1 MTAQPDAKPALQVQ
15 PPYAKDALGRK
26 PYAQNLTRL
35 IERIPKGVIAIDGD
49 WGVGKSWFGEQ
60 LKADL
65 DQQGKVRT
73 VWVDVFEADWSDD
86 PSMSLISSIA
96 SQLEDAEAD
105 SFLQKAVPYLSKILP
120 AVTKAAIKAA
130 GNYVGVDKDVIE
142 AAADAGKSSSEIYLK
157 KHLLDARE
165 KKKNL
170 DDLKKLLTDA
180 IGEQHSKMVVFVDE
194 LDRCSPSYA
203 IRFLERLKHLF
214 DLDGVVYV
222 LLWNRV
228 QVQKAVETFYGA
240 GSNGQMYLDKFVDYP
255 LHLPM
260 SQTRN
265 DELPLTTLVNSIVGE
280 LEGGEQIS
288 LYDNAH
294 LIVLVASLLNL
305 TARETKRIS
314 AWWLMSNNRQYPVL
328 ETWLLGLKV
337 KQPNIFSGLRSG
349 ILSAH
354 QQAADLLSSTLMD
367 QKIDKDYINDL
378 IQFHNRFATG
388 NFGDLDQNFIRKFA
402 SPGGDFKNSVSA
414 AMRRLESDF
423 S

>member
-1 MTAQPDAKPALQVQ
+1 MTTQPEAKPAVQIQ

-26 PYAQNLTRL
+26 PYAQNLIKL

-73 VWVDVFEADWSDD
+73 VWIDVFDADWNDD
-86 PSMSLISSIA
+86 PSMSLIASIA

-105 SFLQKAVPYLSKILP
+105 SFLQRASPYLSKLLP

-130 GNYVGVDKDVIE
+130 GNYVGVDKDVLE

-157 KHLLDARE
+157 KHLSDARE

-180 IGEQHSKMVVFVDE
+180 IGDQHSKMVVFVDE

-222 LLWNRV
+222 LLWNRE

-265 DELPLTTLVNSIVGE
+265 DELPLTTLVNSMIGE
-280 LEGGEQIS
+280 LEGVQQMN
-288 LYDNAH
+288 LNNNAY
-294 LIVLVASLLNL
+294 LIALVASLLKL

-314 AWWLMSNNRQYPVL
+314 FWWVMSSNRQYPIL

-337 KQPNIFSGLRSG
+337 KHPNVFSGLRAGS
-349 ILSAH
+349 IAAH
-354 QQAADLLSSTLMD
+354 QQAADLLKSTLID
-367 QKIDKDYINDL
+367 EKIDKDFVKDL
-378 IQFHNRFATG
+378 IQFHTRFETG
-388 NFGDLDQNFIRKFA
+388 NFGDLDQNFIRKFI
-402 SPGGDFKNSVSA
+402 SPSADFKNAVSA
-414 AMRRLESDF
+414 AMRRLELDF

>member
-1 MTAQPDAKPALQVQ
+1 
-15 PPYAKDALGRK
+15 
-26 PYAQNLTRL
+26 
-35 IERIPKGVIAIDGD
+35 
-49 WGVGKSWFGEQ
+49 
-60 LKADL
+60 
-65 DQQGKVRT
+65 
-73 VWVDVFEADWSDD
+73 
-86 PSMSLISSIA
+86 
-96 SQLEDAEAD
+96 LEDAEAD
-105 SFLQKAVPYLSKILP
+105 SFLQRASPYLSKLLP

-130 GNYVGVDKDVIE
+130 GNYVGVDKDVLE

-157 KHLLDARE
+157 KHLSDARE

-180 IGEQHSKMVVFVDE
+180 IGDQHSKMVVFVDE

-222 LLWNRV
+222 LLWNRE

-265 DELPLTTLVNSIVGE
+265 DELPLTTLVNSMIGE
-280 LEGGEQIS
+280 LEGVQQMN
-288 LYDNAH
+288 LNNNAY
-294 LIVLVASLLNL
+294 LIALVASLLKL

-314 AWWLMSNNRQYPVL
+314 FWWVMSSNRQYPIL

-337 KQPNIFSGLRSG
+337 KHPNVFSGLRAGS
-349 ILSAH
+349 IAAH
-354 QQAADLLSSTLMD
+354 QQAADLLKSTLID
-367 QKIDKDYINDL
+367 EKIDKDFVKDL
-378 IQFHNRFATG
+378 IQFHTRFETG
-388 NFGDLDQNFIRKFA
+388 NFGDLDQNFIRKFI
-402 SPGGDFKNSVSA
+402 SPSADFKNAVSA
-414 AMRRLESDF
+414 AMRRLELDF

>member
-86 PSMSLISSIA
+86 PSMSLIASIA
-96 SQLEDAEAD
+96 SQLEDTEAD
-105 SFLQKAVPYLSKILP
+105 SFLQKAAPYLSKILP

-170 DDLKKLLTDA
+170 DDLKKILTDA

-222 LLWNRV
+222 LLWNRA

-280 LEGGEQIS
+280 LEGGQQTS
-288 LYDNAH
+288 LYNNGH

-337 KQPNIFSGLRSG
+337 KQPNIFSGLRAG
-349 ILSAH
+349 TLSAH
-354 QQAADLLSSTLMD
+354 QQAAELLSSTLMD

-388 NFGDLDQNFIRKFA
+388 NFGDLDQSFIRKFTT
-402 SPGGDFKNSVSA
+402 PGADFKNSVSA
-414 AMRRLESDF
+414 AMRRLELDF

>member
-1 MTAQPDAKPALQVQ
+1 MTTQPEAKPAVQIQ

-26 PYAQNLTRL
+26 PYAQNLIKL

-73 VWVDVFEADWSDD
+73 VWIDVFDADWNDD
-86 PSMSLISSIA
+86 PSMSLIASIA

-105 SFLQKAVPYLSKILP
+105 SFLQRASPYLSKLLP

-130 GNYVGVDKDVIE
+130 GNYVGVDKDVLE

-157 KHLLDARE
+157 KHLSDARE

-180 IGEQHSKMVVFVDE
+180 IGDQHSKMVVFVDE

-222 LLWNRV
+222 LLWNRE

-260 SQTRN
+260 RQTRN
-265 DELPLTTLVNSIVGE
+265 DELPLTALVNSMIPTLVG
-280 LEGGEQIS
+280 
-288 LYDNAH
+288 
-294 LIVLVASLLNL
+294 
-305 TARETKRIS
+305 
-314 AWWLMSNNRQYPVL
+314 LMSAEQNKTIEEHLV
-328 ETWLLGLKV
+328 WLTEWKHIS
-337 KQPNIFSGLRSG
+337 K
-349 ILSAH
+349 
-354 QQAADLLSSTLMD
+354 
-367 QKIDKDYINDL
+367 
-378 IQFHNRFATG
+378 
-388 NFGDLDQNFIRKFA
+388 
-402 SPGGDFKNSVSA
+402 
-414 AMRRLESDF
+414 
-423 S
+423 

>member
-1 MTAQPDAKPALQVQ
+1 MTTQPEAKPAVQIQ

-26 PYAQNLTRL
+26 PYAQNLIKL

-73 VWVDVFEADWSDD
+73 VWIDVFDADWNDD
-86 PSMSLISSIA
+86 PSMSLIASIA

-105 SFLQKAVPYLSKILP
+105 SFLQRASPYLSKLLP

-130 GNYVGVDKDVIE
+130 GNYVGVDKDVLE

-157 KHLLDARE
+157 KHLSDARE

-180 IGEQHSKMVVFVDE
+180 IGDQHSKMVVFVDE

-222 LLWNRV
+222 LLWNRE

-265 DELPLTTLVNSIVGE
+265 DELPLTTLVNSMIGE
-280 LEGGEQIS
+280 LEGVQQMN
-288 LYDNAH
+288 LNNNAY
-294 LIVLVASLLNL
+294 LIALVASLLKL

-314 AWWLMSNNRQYPVL
+314 FWWVMSSNRQYPIL

-337 KQPNIFSGLRSG
+337 KHPNVFSGLRAGS
-349 ILSAH
+349 IAAH
-354 QQAADLLSSTLMD
+354 QQAADLLKSTLID
-367 QKIDKDYINDL
+367 EKIDKDLVKDL
-378 IQFHNRFATG
+378 IQFHTRFETG
-388 NFGDLDQNFIRKFA
+388 NFGDLDQNFIRKFI
-402 SPGGDFKNSVSA
+402 SPSADFKNAVSA
-414 AMRRLESDF
+414 AMRRLELDF

>member
-1 MTAQPDAKPALQVQ
+1 MTTQPEAKPAAQIQ
-15 PPYAKDALGRK
+15 PPYAKDALGRQ
-26 PYAQNLTRL
+26 PYAQNLIKL

-60 LKADL
+60 LKVDL

-73 VWVDVFEADWSDD
+73 VWVDVFDADWNDD
-86 PSMSLISSIA
+86 PSMSLIASIA

-105 SFLQKAVPYLSKILP
+105 TFLQRASPYLSKLLP

-222 LLWNRV
+222 LLWNRE

-265 DELPLTTLVNSIVGE
+265 DELPLTTLVNSIIGE
-280 LEGGEQIS
+280 LEGVQQMN
-288 LYDNAH
+288 LNDNAY
-294 LIVLVASLLNL
+294 LIALIASLLKL

-314 AWWLMSNNRQYPVL
+314 FWWVMSNNRQYPLL

-337 KQPNIFSGLRSG
+337 KHPNVFSGLRAG
-349 ILSAH
+349 TIAAH
-354 QQAADLLSSTLMD
+354 QQAADLLKSTLID
-367 QKIDKDYINDL
+367 QKIDKDLVNDL
-378 IQFHNRFATG
+378 IQFHTRFETG
-388 NFGDLDQNFIRKFA
+388 NFGDLEQNFIMKFTSLSA
-402 SPGGDFKNSVSA
+402 DFKNSVFA
-414 AMRRLESDF
+414 AMRRLELDF

>member
-1 MTAQPDAKPALQVQ
+1 MTTQPEAKPAAQIQ
-15 PPYAKDALGRK
+15 PPYEKDALGRK
-26 PYAQNLTRL
+26 PYAQNLIKL

-73 VWVDVFEADWSDD
+73 VWIDVFDADWNDD
-86 PSMSLISSIA
+86 PSMSLIASIA

-105 SFLQKAVPYLSKILP
+105 TFLQRASPYLSKLLP

-130 GNYVGVDKDVIE
+130 GNYVGVDKDVLE

-157 KHLLDARE
+157 KHLSDARE

-180 IGEQHSKMVVFVDE
+180 IGDQHSKMVVFVDE

-222 LLWNRV
+222 LLWNRE

-265 DELPLTTLVNSIVGE
+265 DELPLTTLVNSMIGE
-280 LEGGEQIS
+280 LEGVQQMN
-288 LYDNAH
+288 LNNNAY
-294 LIVLVASLLNL
+294 LIALVASLLKL

-314 AWWLMSNNRQYPVL
+314 FWWVMSSNRQYPIL

-337 KQPNIFSGLRSG
+337 KHPNVFSGLRAGS
-349 ILSAH
+349 IAAH
-354 QQAADLLSSTLMD
+354 QQAADLLKSTLID
-367 QKIDKDYINDL
+367 EKIDKDLVKDL
-378 IQFHNRFATG
+378 IQFHTRFETG
-388 NFGDLDQNFIRKFA
+388 NFGDLDQNFIRKFI
-402 SPGGDFKNSVSA
+402 SPSADFKNAVSA
-414 AMRRLESDF
+414 AMRRLELDF